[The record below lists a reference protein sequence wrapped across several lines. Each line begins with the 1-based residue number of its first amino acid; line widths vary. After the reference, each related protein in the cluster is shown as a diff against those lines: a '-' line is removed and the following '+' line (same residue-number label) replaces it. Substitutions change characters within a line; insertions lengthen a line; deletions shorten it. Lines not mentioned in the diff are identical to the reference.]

1 MIYLDSAAVIKLI
14 RVEDETPELVG
25 YLNARGDER
34 LVASALIEVEVP
46 RALRRSVPAV
56 LGAVAATIARIDRVE
71 IDSSVRATAAA
82 YTDPHLRSLDAIHL
96 ATADHLLASGK
107 RLSAF
112 VTYDKRLAD
121 RAGDLGVVIAAPG
134 QGS

>member
-14 RVEDETPELVG
+14 REEDETPELVD

-46 RALRRSVPAV
+46 RALRRSEPAV
-56 LGAVAATIARIDRVE
+56 LGSVAATIARIDRVE
-71 IDSSVRATAAA
+71 IDSAVRATAAA
-82 YTDPHLRSLDAIHL
+82 YTDPHLGPLDAIHL

-112 VTYDKRLAD
+112 VTYDKRLANH
-121 RAGDLGVVIAAPG
+121 AGELGVVIAAPG
-134 QGS
+134 QAA